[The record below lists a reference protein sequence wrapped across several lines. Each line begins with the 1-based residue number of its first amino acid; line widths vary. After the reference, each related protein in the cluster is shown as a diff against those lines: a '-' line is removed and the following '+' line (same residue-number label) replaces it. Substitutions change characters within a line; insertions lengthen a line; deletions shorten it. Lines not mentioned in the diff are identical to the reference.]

1 MLDTVRYSI
10 TLEDQNAGA
19 CASIQPNRLSACPVF
34 ILSVSPAPI
43 GEIIKSL
50 IMRLQCYRIACA
62 LSRGFFATRKC
73 ARISQGGLLSP
84 NGLVGAGRE
93 ARFFWDK

>member
-1 MLDTVRYSI
+1 
-10 TLEDQNAGA
+10 
-19 CASIQPNRLSACPVF
+19 VF

-50 IMRLQCYRIACA
+50 IMRVQCYRIAFA
-62 LSRGFFATRKC
+62 LSKVFLQLGSVPAC
-73 ARISQGGLLSP
+73 SQGGLLSP

-93 ARFFWDK
+93 ARFCSFT